1 MNMISHRIG
10 RDDNKMEPNWVM
22 GVSSS
27 SSLFFGIRKINM
39 SQFKTRQIW
48 SILRLSVY
56 IHANRQN
63 QIIYLHTHT

>member
-27 SSLFFGIRKINM
+27 SSLFFRIRKINM
-39 SQFKTRQIW
+39 SQFKTRQI
-48 SILRLSVY
+48 
-56 IHANRQN
+56 
-63 QIIYLHTHT
+63 